1 VARAAR
7 DLVFFG
13 VQTREDQKMKTIG
26 LLAIACLA
34 FPAAAIANPL
44 DQLKGKMKDGLY
56 EYKMEMDMGA
66 VPGLPPGMGKQ
77 NMTFQ
82 KCVTPEDIEKGQM
95 GRGGGRDGK
104 APESCEVK
112 NFKMSGNTASYTMVC
127 KNPPMSADNQITFVA
142 DGFKMD
148 MKMAMNQGGQM
159 MNMTQRME
167 GKYLGACKK

>member
-1 VARAAR
+1 MR
-7 DLVFFG
+7 
-13 VQTREDQKMKTIG
+13 TIG

-34 FPAAAIANPL
+34 FPAAANANPL
-44 DQLKGKMKDGLY
+44 DQLKGKMKEGLY

-82 KCVTPEDIEKGQM
+82 KCVTAEDIEKGQM

-104 APESCEVK
+104 APESCEVQ
-112 NFKMSGNTASYTMVC
+112 NFKMSGNTASYTMTC
-127 KNPPMSADNQITFVA
+127 KKPPMSTDNQITFAA

-148 MKMAMNQGGQM
+148 MKMAMNRNGKA
-159 MNMTQRME
+159 MNMTQKME
-167 GKYLGACKK
+167 GRLLGPCK